1 MANRKD
7 VINQLKQTVVEDI
20 TEILKNHNRLALN
33 IADID
38 ESEAPVVID
47 NRDTDYTYTLDRILI
62 TEGGLELDASS
73 AYDNVTFTDEQV
85 TIEALDDIQ
94 IFLEEHEEE
103 LAELYDKP
111 HLSEETEDAINGY
124 VEDTLKEFFDD
135 YAPEMTMA
143 IIDDV
148 IDDILETADWDGYED
163 GEFNPD
169 DVRMAI
175 RRVIK
180 NRVTE

>member
-1 MANRKD
+1 MANRKNI
-7 VINQLKQTVVEDI
+7 INQLKRTVVEDI
-20 TEILKNHNRLALN
+20 TEILKNHNRMILN

-38 ESEAPVVID
+38 ATEAPIVIE
-47 NRDTDYTYTLDRILI
+47 NYDTDYTYTLDRIQI

-73 AYDNVTFTDEQV
+73 AFDNITLTDEGV
-85 TIEALDDIQ
+85 SIEVLDDIQ

-111 HLSEETEDAINGY
+111 QLSEETEDAINGY

-148 IDDILETADWDGYED
+148 ISDILETADWNGYED

>member
-1 MANRKD
+1 MAKRKD
-7 VINQLKQTVVEDI
+7 IISQLKQTVVEDI
-20 TEILKNHNRLALN
+20 TEILKKHNRLALN
-33 IADID
+33 IMDVD
-38 ESEAPVVID
+38 GTEAPIVID

-62 TEGGLELDASS
+62 TEGGLELEASS
-73 AYDNVTFTDEQV
+73 AYDNVTLTDEQV

-103 LAELYDKP
+103 LAELFDGTKI
-111 HLSEETEDAINGY
+111 SEETEDAIRDY
-124 VEDTLKEFFDD
+124 VAEILKEFFDD
-135 YAPEMTMA
+135 YASEMADA
-143 IIDDV
+143 IIDEV

-169 DVRMAI
+169 DVRIAV

>member
-1 MANRKD
+1 MAKRKD
-7 VINQLKQTVVEDI
+7 IINQLKRTVVEDI

-33 IADID
+33 IMDVD
-38 ESEAPVVID
+38 GTEAPIVID

-73 AYDNVTFTDEQV
+73 AYDNVTLTDEQV

-103 LAELYDKP
+103 LAELSKGTKI
-111 HLSEETEDAINGY
+111 LEAEDAISDY
-124 VEDTLKEFFDD
+124 VEEILKEFFDD
-135 YAPEMTMA
+135 YASEMADA
-143 IIDDV
+143 IIDEV
-148 IDDILETADWDGYED
+148 IEDILETTDWEGYED

-169 DVRMAI
+169 DVRMAV

>member
-1 MANRKD
+1 MAKRKD
-7 VINQLKQTVVEDI
+7 IINQLKRTVVEDI
-20 TEILKNHNRLALN
+20 TEILKNHNRVALN
-33 IADID
+33 IMDVD
-38 ESEAPVVID
+38 GTEAPIVID

-73 AYDNVTFTDEQV
+73 AYDNVTLTDEQV

-103 LAELYDKP
+103 LAELSTGTKI
-111 HLSEETEDAINGY
+111 SEAEDAISDY
-124 VEDTLKEFFDD
+124 VEEILKEFFDD
-135 YAPEMTMA
+135 YASEMASA

-148 IDDILETADWDGYED
+148 IDDIRETADWSGYED

-169 DVRMAI
+169 DVRMAV